1 MSSSWT
7 NITSW
12 SSDGFGH
19 QLMAMLGCQ
28 AVALSQNRTRYIPSV
43 HTRMEHDP
51 PNATLLLGFLSSF
64 PAGREAPAP
73 MADMEKP
80 RFPDCVQTRGVRV
93 CDHCFGR
100 SFGTLGC
107 SVAQPMP
114 QRTHATLLHR
124 MHASLRSAFPGRSC
138 QARNDR
144 LRERL
149 CVHWRQKAGWESRN
163 WVKNRVFPKS
173 TLTTMIRAVQRN
185 MTNTTSV
192 VVYTNVDAS
201 DSQLSLPHLRSAD
214 ENPLSILFDFTF
226 CCDGIVLSN
235 SALSAVIGFA
245 TGVPRSRIGGH
256 TSQCLPL
263 NRNLALPKDRT
274 FSV

>member
-1 MSSSWT
+1 
-7 NITSW
+7 
-12 SSDGFGH
+12 
-19 QLMAMLGCQ
+19 
-28 AVALSQNRTRYIPSV
+28 
-43 HTRMEHDP
+43 
-51 PNATLLLGFLSSF
+51 
-64 PAGREAPAP
+64 
-73 MADMEKP
+73 
-80 RFPDCVQTRGVRV
+80 
-93 CDHCFGR
+93 
-100 SFGTLGC
+100 
-107 SVAQPMP
+107 
-114 QRTHATLLHR
+114 
-124 MHASLRSAFPGRSC
+124 
-138 QARNDR
+138 
-144 LRERL
+144 
-149 CVHWRQKAGWESRN
+149 
-163 WVKNRVFPKS
+163 
-173 TLTTMIRAVQRN
+173 